1 MQAVNTHGEGP
12 LSDIMV
18 GQTKEAGER
27 RGEERLE
34 GLNSGHRKTLLINF
48 PPWLAVR
55 SAVLTELQQKLAP
68 WTLAGIIPLVVHPVK
83 HNLCKIHLIDQ
94 WCVVVRCGVS
104 VSVGCV
110 RM

>member
-27 RGEERLE
+27 LE

-55 SAVLTELQQKLAP
+55 SVLTELQQKLAP

-94 WCVVVRCGVS
+94 WCVVVS
-104 VSVGCV
+104 VSVLV
-110 RM
+110 V